1 MSNHRVSFHDT
12 QKLHA
17 EIKAQG
23 YEGSYVTLAR
33 YTRRLKKAEESKIRA
48 ITGFATKLKD
58 DLDAV
63 RNGVTYQWSNGQV
76 EGQVNR
82 LKMQRALDV
91 WSC

>member
-1 MSNHRVSFHDT
+1 LKN
-12 QKLHA
+12 A
-17 EIKAQG
+17 ERSQ
-23 YEGSYVTLAR
+23 
-33 YTRRLKKAEESKIRA
+33 IRA

-82 LKMQRALDV
+82 LHYAQA
-91 WSC
+91 